1 MSIPSMA
8 ILQEYCGTRLFYQR
22 SGSGAPILLL
32 HSSGCTGGSW
42 QRMVSELGAGFTS
55 YTPDL
60 AGYGQS
66 SCDYIGEGSTLW
78 DEAEFVAPLLWDAE
92 ERFHLIGHSFGGAV
106 ALATALAWPERIRSL
121 TLYEPTAFS
130 ILRHR
135 DGEDREQFD
144 VIRRVADD
152 MRKFISEGSS
162 HRAMALFV
170 DFWNG
175 VGTWD
180 QMSMT
185 QQYGLSLLAK
195 KMVRDFHMLFDEK
208 WNVEDFGRL
217 RFPVA
222 LLKGEKSSPVA
233 IRVADVLA
241 NLIPQARLIEIQNA
255 GHMAP
260 VTQPRIVAPVIAEHL
275 QFTGPRAAH
284 SDAQSASGD
293 HASNPPVS
301 VSERKCA

>member
-1 MSIPSMA
+1 MA

-42 QRMVSELGAGFTS
+42 QRLVSELGAGFTS

-66 SCDYIGEGSTLW
+66 SCDYIREGSTLW

-92 ERFHLIGHSFGGAV
+92 EKFHLIGHSFGGAV
-106 ALATALAWPERIRSL
+106 ALAAALAWPERIRSL

-130 ILRHR
+130 VLRDR
-135 DGEDREQFD
+135 DGEDRKQFD
-144 VIRRVADD
+144 VIRGVAGD
-152 MRKFISEGSS
+152 MQRFISQGSE

-175 VGTWD
+175 TGAWD
-180 QMSMT
+180 QMPT
-185 QQYGLSLLAK
+185 PQQDDLSRLAK
-195 KMVRDFHMLFDEK
+195 KMISDFHMLFNEK

-217 RFPVA
+217 KFPVA
-222 LLKGEKSSPVA
+222 ILKGDKSPPVA
-233 IRVADVLA
+233 LRVADVLDH
-241 NLIPQARLIEIQNA
+241 LIPQAYLIEIPNA

-260 VTQPRIVAPVIAEHL
+260 VMNPRVVAPLIMEHL
-275 QFTGPRAAH
+275 QFPGPRATH
-284 SDAQSASGD
+284 SDTKPASGD
-293 HASNPPVS
+293 DRA
-301 VSERKCA
+301 